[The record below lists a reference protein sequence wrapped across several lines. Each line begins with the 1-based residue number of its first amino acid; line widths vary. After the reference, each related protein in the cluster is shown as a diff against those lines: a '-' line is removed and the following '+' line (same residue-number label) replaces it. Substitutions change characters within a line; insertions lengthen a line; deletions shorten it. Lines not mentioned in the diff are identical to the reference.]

1 MSLQSSLGNIKSKI
15 GNDITGT
22 ITSVKA
28 KLSSILGNVTT
39 SITSVLDGGF
49 VGIDEKNAGEI
60 KNALERYIEE
70 IEGVL
75 ASFNTVT
82 NIGAALKG
90 ESAQAA
96 EEFLSAIKELMN
108 AYVTQMRQD
117 ARDFDEIL
125 ANYQQGSSDIAN
137 QVKQNAEDIRSE
149 AEAIRL
155 D

>member
-15 GNDITGT
+15 GNEITGT
-22 ITSVKA
+22 ITNVKA
-28 KLSSILGNVTT
+28 KLSSILGNATT
-39 SITSVLDGGF
+39 TITSVWDSGF
-49 VGIDEKNAGEI
+49 VGIDEKNAGNI
-60 KNALERYIEE
+60 KDALENYIKGVED
-70 IEGVL
+70 VL
-75 ASFNTVT
+75 ASFNTIT
-82 NIGAALKG
+82 DIGSALKG
-90 ESAQAA
+90 DSAQAA

-125 ANYQQGSSDIAN
+125 ANYQQGSSDIAR
-137 QVKQNAEDIRSE
+137 QVTQNADDIRSE